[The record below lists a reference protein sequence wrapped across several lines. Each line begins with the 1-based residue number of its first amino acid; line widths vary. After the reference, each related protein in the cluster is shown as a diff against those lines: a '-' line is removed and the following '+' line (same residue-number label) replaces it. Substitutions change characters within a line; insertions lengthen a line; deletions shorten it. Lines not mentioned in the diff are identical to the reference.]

1 MNIYKYEIEY
11 WANAVKGLRASY
23 AGRRFLIGEVEI
35 KPTLIK
41 IHTDGKPMVIL
52 NEDWEH
58 FKKTVEITEI
68 PITMENQQKKTENLP
83 SHNDF
88 RDARMS
94 KTIMAST
101 GQDLVEI
108 LRDNI
113 RKVQEDKNYIPQAQE
128 IQNNARTIIELA
140 KVEVE
145 YYKAFNKS

>member
-1 MNIYKYEIEY
+1 MSIYRYEIED
-11 WANAVKGLRASY
+11 WAEQMKGKEVSY
-23 AGRRFLIGEVEI
+23 VGRTFTIAGVEI
-35 KPTLIK
+35 KPDFIK
-41 IHTDGKPMVIL
+41 IHTGTKPFVIL
-52 NEDWEH
+52 NEDWYE
-58 FKKTVEITEI
+58 FTKKVKITET

-113 RKVQEDKNYIPQAQE
+113 RKVQEDKNYIPQAHE